1 MAFPSKDG
9 PNSYIWNIKDVYNA
23 RQGDNWPDAT
33 ENRGIFSSGLAP
45 SQTDIMDFVN
55 ISSAGNATDFGNLDA
70 SLFGCGSV
78 SSSTRGVV
86 GGGGDAPNTGV
97 NTLQYVT
104 ILTTGNTTDF
114 GDLTGGARR
123 NGPAGVSNSTRGL
136 FAGGEGP
143 SPGYPVTNIIDY
155 ITIDT
160 TGNATDFGDLSS
172 AGYTKGGTCST
183 TRGVFAGNKP
193 GNTNTIEY
201 VTINSTSNTTDFGDL
216 TVGRGRIGNGIQS
229 SGTRGL
235 FSGGESPT
243 ATNIIDYITIGSTG
257 NAIDFGDLTNTTSSV
272 CGATSNTITALTSAM
287 STSTNTINLVTIATT
302 GNATDFGDLTV
313 GRTYVTGMSNVHGGL

>member
-1 MAFPSKDG
+1 MPTPGG
-9 PNSYIWNIKDVYNA
+9 PYSGIWKIKDLSKYIQDNA
-23 RQGDNWPDAT
+23 WPDAT
-33 ENRGIFSSGLAP
+33 SERGIFSGGSTP
-45 SQTDIMDFVN
+45 TKTTTMDYVDIT
-55 ISSAGNATDFGNLDA
+55 STGNATDFGDLDTG
-70 SLFGCGSV
+70 LFSCGSV

-86 GGGGDAPNTGV
+86 GGGGDNANTGV

-123 NGPAGVSNSTRGL
+123 NNPAGVSNSTRGL
-136 FAGGEGP
+136 FAGGEGTAP
-143 SPGYPVTNIIDY
+143 TYTVTNIIDY

-160 TGNATDFGDLSS
+160 TGNATDFGDLLS
-172 AGYTKGGTCST
+172 AGYAKGGTCST

-193 GNTNTIEY
+193 GNTNVIEY

-229 SGTRGL
+229 SGTRGI
-235 FSGGESPT
+235 FSGGENPI
-243 ATNIIDYITIGSTG
+243 ATNIIDYITINSTG
-257 NAIDFGDLTNTTSSV
+257 NAVDFGDLTVTTSSV
-272 CGATSNTITALTSAM
+272 VGATSNKTTALSCGM
-287 STSTNTINLVTIATT
+287 SNSQDSIDVVTIATT

-313 GRTYVTGMSNVHGGL
+313 GRQYPTGMSNVHGGL